1 MSLEKQLVEDMK
13 LAMKSGDKST
23 LETIRLLRA
32 QIKTA
37 SINKRGELSESEL
50 TQVLQ
55 KEVKKRKE
63 SITMFKQGNRED
75 LVNKE
80 TAELEIINRYLPE
93 QMSEEALKE
102 IVKETAQT
110 IQAASEKDM
119 GRLMGAVMPKVQGKA
134 DGKFVQQIVKNYLA
148 DL

>member
-1 MSLEKQLVEDMK
+1 MSLEKQLLEDMK

-23 LETIRLLRA
+23 LDTIRLLRS

-37 SINKRGELSESEL
+37 SIDKKGELSESEL

-55 KEVKKRKE
+55 KEAKKRKE
-63 SITMFKQGNRED
+63 SIAMFKQGNRED

-93 QMSEEALKE
+93 QMSVEALRA
-102 IVKETAQT
+102 IVKETAQN
-110 IQAASEKDM
+110 IQVASEKDM

-134 DGKFVQQIVKNYLA
+134 DGKFVQEIVKNYLA

>member
-37 SINKRGELSESEL
+37 SIDKRGELSESEL

-55 KEVKKRKE
+55 KEAKKRKE
-63 SITMFKQGNRED
+63 SIAMFKQGNRED

-93 QMSEEALKE
+93 QMSEEALKA
-102 IVKETAQT
+102 IVKETAQN

>member
-1 MSLEKQLVEDMK
+1 MSLEKQLLEDMK

-23 LETIRLLRA
+23 LDTIRLLRS

-37 SINKRGELSESEL
+37 SINKKGELSESEL

-55 KEVKKRKE
+55 KEAKKRKE
-63 SITMFKQGNRED
+63 SIAMFKQGNRED

-93 QMSEEALKE
+93 QMSVEALRA
-102 IVKETAQT
+102 IVKETAQN
-110 IQAASEKDM
+110 IQVASEKDM

-134 DGKFVQQIVKNYLA
+134 DGKFVQEIVKNYLA

>member
-1 MSLEKQLVEDMK
+1 MSLEKQLLEDMK

-23 LETIRLLRA
+23 LDTIRLLRS

-37 SINKRGELSESEL
+37 SIDKKAELSESEL

-55 KEVKKRKE
+55 KEAKKRRE
-63 SITMFKQGNRED
+63 SIAMFKQGNRED

-93 QMSEEALKE
+93 QMSVEALRA
-102 IVKETAQT
+102 IVKETAQN
-110 IQAASEKDM
+110 IQVASEKDM

-134 DGKFVQQIVKNYLA
+134 DGKFVQEIVKNYLA

>member
-1 MSLEKQLVEDMK
+1 MSLEKQLLEDMK

-23 LETIRLLRA
+23 LDTIRLLRS

-37 SINKRGELSESEL
+37 SIDKKAELSESEL

-55 KEVKKRKE
+55 KEAKKRRE
-63 SITMFKQGNRED
+63 SIAMFKQGNRED

-80 TAELEIINRYLPE
+80 AAELEIINRYLPE
-93 QMSEEALKE
+93 QLSVEALRA
-102 IVKETAQT
+102 IVKETAQN
-110 IQAASEKDM
+110 IQVASEKDM

-134 DGKFVQQIVKNYLA
+134 DGKFVQEIVKNYLA

>member
-1 MSLEKQLVEDMK
+1 MSLENQLLEDMK
-13 LAMKSGDKST
+13 LAMKGGDKST
-23 LETIRLLRA
+23 LDTIRLLRA

-37 SINKRGELSESEL
+37 SIDKKGELSESEL

-55 KEVKKRKE
+55 KEAKKRKE
-63 SITMFKQGNRED
+63 SIAMFKQGNRED

-93 QMSEEALKE
+93 QMSVEALKA
-102 IVKETAQT
+102 IVKETAQN
-110 IQAASEKDM
+110 IQAATEKDM

-134 DGKFVQQIVKNYLA
+134 DGKFVQEIVKNYLA

>member
-1 MSLEKQLVEDMK
+1 MSLEKQLLEDMK
-13 LAMKSGDKST
+13 LAMKSGDKSS
-23 LETIRLLRA
+23 LNTIRLLRS

-37 SINKRGELSESEL
+37 SINKKGELSESEL

-55 KEVKKRKE
+55 KEAKKRKE
-63 SITMFKQGNRED
+63 SIAMFKQGNRED
-75 LVNKE
+75 LVNRE

-93 QMSEEALKE
+93 QMSVEALKV
-102 IVKETAQT
+102 IVKETAQN

-134 DGKFVQQIVKNYLA
+134 DGKFVQEIVKNYLA

>member
-1 MSLEKQLVEDMK
+1 MSLEKQLLEDMK

-23 LETIRLLRA
+23 LDTIRLLRS

-37 SINKRGELSESEL
+37 SIDKKGELSESEL

-55 KEVKKRKE
+55 KEAKKRKE
-63 SITMFKQGNRED
+63 SIAMFKQGNRED

-93 QMSEEALKE
+93 QMSVEALKA
-102 IVKETAQT
+102 IVKETAQN
-110 IQAASEKDM
+110 IQAATEKDM

-134 DGKFVQQIVKNYLA
+134 DGKFVQEIVKNYLA